1 MNTLDQGSIFEL
13 IYVIVPYGKGS
24 NVLQKAKKLG
34 IPGGT
39 VILGRGTVCSLVLNF
54 LSICDERKEVVLL
67 GTDENT
73 AKIVIDSLNREFSFD
88 KPNHGI
94 IFAIRT
100 CNILGSRCYKCEN
113 LPKEK
118 AQGETMHKL
127 LITIVNKGRAEDVIN
142 IAKQAGSKGGTILN
156 ARGSGTLE
164 TTKVFNMDIEPEKE
178 IVMIIATEDQAQ
190 TIACSIRDELELNK
204 PGHGIIFIQDVYEA
218 HGIAE

>member
-113 LPKEK
+113 LTKEK

-127 LITIVNKGRAEDVIN
+127 LITIVNKGKAEDVIN

-178 IVMIIATEDQAQ
+178 IVMIITTEDQAQ
-190 TIACSIRDELELNK
+190 SIACTIRDELELNK